1 MRNLQS
7 TLKTDVKHLNDDEV
21 KERKIGLLKPIERT
35 ENLSKMIHNLLECS
49 TSVAKDE
56 VDEIMANYSNI
67 SLLKEQYFKDT
78 NNEVKNKDITKQKL
92 FNESKLKINLPKF
105 SGYESKLDIYSFQ
118 SEVLKIYERT
128 APKRMIP
135 DLLKNNLLEVS
146 ALSSVKSVT
155 DIEYIWKR

>member
-1 MRNLQS
+1 MKLRTKISQS
-7 TLKTDVKHLNDDEV
+7 KSSSMNQSLK
-21 KERKIGLLKPIERT
+21 
-35 ENLSKMIHNLLECS
+35 S
-49 TSVAKDE
+49 TK
-56 VDEIMANYSNI
+56 
-67 SLLKEQYFKDT
+67 
-78 NNEVKNKDITKQKL
+78 
-92 FNESKLKINLPKF
+92 PKF

-128 APKRMIP
+128 APKRMMP